1 MVATVTTMTPPQQPA
16 QRARRPTTLAY
27 CERTVALPRVRRTK
41 PPDISARQ
49 APPPAEQ
56 PKATVVTVAA
66 DVVAA
71 PVIRRLPPT
80 RVVAPTATPE
90 DSYVEDGS
98 SSFVLESDVLPIDQS
113 GAAETATATTLSAAA
128 AAITAA
134 AQRPHDDVASDD
146 RRTLETS
153 CLDSQ
158 SIQEV
163 ARLSMTSSTD
173 AATQRAAPQRRA
185 AVRRFHRVIAG
196 ARQRLLRQLA
206 HRTVADE
213 KSTATTAFSEDQ
225 ASSSVTA
232 VEGSMSASASS
243 RSLLAVAGCSSLA
256 AAPVA
261 AVEVDVCSSVGSST
275 AALSDTETLA
285 ADVSLVLGGRRI
297 SPGSP
302 SYDEKH
308 SRFSHVGAHALDV
321 FYSPEDDDDDYETSD
336 RSDSGRAATSSSS
349 LWRPLASCSGTF
361 QEQSSASTSLHVPTR
376 SVAFANRVT
385 SGPKLPSVPEAL
397 WRPCFADDG
406 SVSVQGPSD
415 GVVKSTSSVLAV
427 LSPTEATS
435 RSSTLERSGTCSTA
449 AGAAS
454 VEYSES
460 RLDVSDLRFVVI
472 FASSKQ
478 DNYPGKH
485 QQGCTFFIKKVDDL
499 ILVVDL
505 NKRFKYTSKSNP
517 PSRKCPKN

>member
-1 MVATVTTMTPPQQPA
+1 VCGRVFQPAPPDITVATVTTMTPPQQPA

-41 PPDISARQ
+41 PPDIAARQ

-56 PKATVVTVAA
+56 LKATVVTVAA

-71 PVIRRLPPT
+71 PVMRRLPPT

-98 SSFVLESDVLPIDQS
+98 SSCVLESDVLPIDQS
-113 GAAETATATTLSAAA
+113 SAAETAAATALSAAA
-128 AAITAA
+128 AALTTA
-134 AQRPHDDVASDD
+134 AQRPHDDVANDD

-173 AATQRAAPQRRA
+173 AATQRANPQRRA

-213 KSTATTAFSEDQ
+213 KSTATTAFSDDQ

-232 VEGSMSASASS
+232 VEGTMSASTSS

-256 AAPVA
+256 ASAAPVA

-415 GVVKSTSSVLAV
+415 DVVKSTSSVLAV

-435 RSSTLERSGTCSTA
+435 RSSTLEPSGTCSTA
-449 AGAAS
+449 VGAAS
-454 VEYSES
+454 VEHSES

-478 DNYPGKH
+478 NNSPGKH
-485 QQGCTFFIKKVDDL
+485 QRQH
-499 ILVVDL
+499 
-505 NKRFKYTSKSNP
+505 
-517 PSRKCPKN
+517 